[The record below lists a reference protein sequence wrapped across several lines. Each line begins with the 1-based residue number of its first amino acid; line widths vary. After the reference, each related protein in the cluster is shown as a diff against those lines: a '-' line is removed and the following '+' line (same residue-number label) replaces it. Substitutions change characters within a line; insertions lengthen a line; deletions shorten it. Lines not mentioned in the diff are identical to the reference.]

1 MNIVTNKGEHL
12 NELIANER
20 VLLVFLR
27 HFGCTFCR
35 ETMSELANTR
45 TELEAS
51 GVKIVIVHMVSTDVA
66 EPILDLYDLTGISHI
81 SDEEK
86 AVYNKYGLFKTGFR
100 AMFGVKNWW
109 RALVAGIIKGHL
121 IGKPAGDPWQMP
133 GVFLLQKQRILNK
146 FTYRFVS
153 DRPDF
158 VKFARIRS

>member
-1 MNIVTNKGEHL
+1 MNIVTNKGENL
-12 NELIANER
+12 DELIANER

-35 ETMSELANTR
+35 ETMSELANAR
-45 TELEAS
+45 ANIEAD
-51 GVKIVIVHMVSTDVA
+51 GVKIVIVHMVSFDVA
-66 EPILDLYDLTGISHI
+66 EPILDLYDLTGLSHI
-81 SDEEK
+81 SDENK
-86 AVYNKYGLFKTGFR
+86 AVYNSYGLFKTGFR

-158 VKFARIRS
+158 VKFARVRS